1 MTGRPWHRTGAASVA
16 LLLTT
21 GVLPDGGAAK
31 PASYTSDGRL
41 QAAHTAPTHS
51 RTLPYDPDPPRPRP
65 RPLPDDRHY
74 DRIAYVLK
82 QPAAQQLTVSRDLST
97 ACRKGEFNQRIE
109 YKYRGFGPGER
120 PMGVAFG
127 AGGINLIDPKRRRT
141 DTQVYFFGHNA
152 GQCLVYVG
160 ELADLRP
167 FLIQP

>member
-1 MTGRPWHRTGAASVA
+1 MTGRPWHRNGAAAVLMA
-16 LLLTT
+16 LAA
-21 GVLPDGGAAK
+21 GALPDGSAAK
-31 PASYTSDGRL
+31 PASYTSDDRL
-41 QAAHTAPTHS
+41 QVAHTSPHHS
-51 RTLPYDPDPPRPRP
+51 RTLPYDPDPPRTLA

-82 QPAAQQLTVSRDLST
+82 QPVAQQLTLSRDLST
-97 ACRKGEFNQRIE
+97 ACRKGEFNQRVE
-109 YKYRGFGPGER
+109 YKYRGFGQGER

-127 AGGINLIDPKRRRT
+127 SGGINLIDPKKRRT
-141 DTQVYFFGHNA
+141 DTQVYFFGQNA